1 MLTALP
7 VMSLTN
13 TEQMQRLSDFFT
25 QNSSQIMDV
34 AIFAFLAGFAV
45 AIIGILSTFGIFKAF
60 GIFNQMSGL

>member
-13 TEQMQRLSDFFT
+13 TEQMQRLSEFFT
-25 QNSSQIMDV
+25 QNSNQILDV
-34 AIFAFLAGFAV
+34 AIFAFLAGFAATTLV
-45 AIIGILSTFGIFKAF
+45 VIATFGIFKAL